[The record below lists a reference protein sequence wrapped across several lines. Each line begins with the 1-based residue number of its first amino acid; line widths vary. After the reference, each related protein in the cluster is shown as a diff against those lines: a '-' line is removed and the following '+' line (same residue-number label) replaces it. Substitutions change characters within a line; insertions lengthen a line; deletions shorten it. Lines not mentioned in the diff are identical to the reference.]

1 VFYAPRMTSVSEV
14 ADGIFRIHTPVPPSD
29 LPGGFSF
36 NQYLVLDDEPL
47 LFHTGSG
54 RLLDD
59 VAAAIE
65 KVMPLSRLRYVS
77 FSHWEQDEC
86 GALNALL
93 ARAPSA
99 VPVCSRINA
108 LVNRDGMS
116 RPPKA
121 LQDQEV
127 LSLGARR
134 LRWYETPHVPHGWES
149 GLFFEETTRTLLC
162 GDLFTQPGTG
172 DRPVVREDILGPSEA
187 LRATFDYFAHGA
199 AQREHVERLALA
211 SPRLL
216 ACMHGHAWEGDGGA
230 LLRELAKI
238 V

>member
-1 VFYAPRMTSVSEV
+1 MTSVSEV
-14 ADGIFRIHTPVPPSD
+14 ADGIFRIHTPIPPPNP
-29 LPGGFSF
+29 PGGFSY

-47 LFHTGSG
+47 LFHTGSR
-54 RLLDD
+54 RLFEE
-59 VAAAIE
+59 AAPAIE

-86 GALNALL
+86 GALDAVL

-108 LVNRDGMS
+108 LINRDGMA

-121 LQDQEV
+121 MHDQEV
-127 LSLGARR
+127 LAIGARR
-134 LRWYETPHVPHGWES
+134 LRWYDTPHLPDGWES

-162 GDLFTQPGTG
+162 GDLFTQPGTV
-172 DRPVVREDILGPSEA
+172 DAPLVSSDILGPSEA
-187 LRATFDYFAHGA
+187 LRASLDYFAHGA
-199 AQREHVERLALA
+199 PQRAQVERLAAA
-211 SPRLL
+211 SPRVL
-216 ACMHGHAWEGDGGA
+216 ACMHGHAWEGDGAA